1 MNLVGKLLGN
11 RYEIIEKIGNGGM
24 ATVYKARCLVLKR
37 YVAVKVLREEYTTDN
52 EFIKR
57 FNIEAESAASLTH
70 PNIVSVYDV
79 GQEGNL
85 HYIVMELIK
94 GKTLKEIIVEQG
106 KLGWKWSLK
115 VAMQIASALETAH
128 RNNIIHRDIKPHNI
142 IITEDGTAK
151 VTDFGIAKA
160 VSNST
165 ITAFGT
171 TLGSVH
177 YFSPE
182 HARGGYT
189 DAKSDLYS
197 LGVVLYEMVTGRVP
211 FDADTPVSVALKHM
225 QEKPVEPITLNPS
238 LPQSVNDII
247 MKAMQKDPNMRY
259 ESATEM
265 IADLEFALKNPGK
278 AIDMEEDRK
287 YETQRVKVENNT
299 NSKHKENGKKKGKF
313 AKFKEYLNNHK
324 VVKWLLIIVA
334 LIIIF
339 LASIF
344 ITIWGSNKLDPKP
357 AEVTLPDL
365 KGLTVEEAQAKYPNI
380 VIKVKEEAFD
390 PEIKED
396 KIISQTP
403 PYQENYTVNEGST
416 IEVIVSKGQEIVDM
430 IKFVGMKK
438 DEVFKVAA
446 EKGFI
451 IKISEDYSDEVE
463 AGVIIEQKLKDG
475 ENWRDVKEGEKVLAG
490 SEIELKVSLGIE
502 QVEVPD
508 LSGLSEADAKA
519 KITESKLKCKAV
531 YTKTDSSKGTGVIEQ
546 SISAHSMVNK
556 NEEITIW
563 INDYQ
568 AIKTGTAT
576 INVAK
581 LVGYTKQYTK
591 VENGKDEDG
600 NTIYKEELV
609 PAKTVHL
616 LVKVNDTQVE
626 SKTVTEDSE
635 AVTVR
640 FDGTDTVR
648 IEVFIDNNKKAT
660 RDLNLNNQTDITIE

>member
-11 RYEIIEKIGNGGM
+11 RYEIVEKIGNGGM

-57 FNIEAESAASLTH
+57 FNVEAESAASLTH

-85 HYIVMELIK
+85 YYIVMELIK

-106 KLGWKWSLK
+106 KIGWKWSVK
-115 VAMQIASALETAH
+115 VAMQIASALEVAH

-225 QEKPVEPITLNPS
+225 QEKPIEPIRLNSS

-259 ESATEM
+259 STATEM
-265 IADLEFALKNPGK
+265 KEDLEVSLKNPDK
-278 AIDMEEDRK
+278 NIVTENDKDFA
-287 YETQRVKVENNT
+287 TQRINVVRDEQKRATE
-299 NSKHKENGKKKGKF
+299 KHAVQEEKKGKF
-313 AKFKEYLNNHK
+313 AKIKKFFNEHK
-324 VVKWLLIIVA
+324 VIKWITIIAILLIV
-334 LIIIF
+334 F
-339 LASIF
+339 FASIF
-344 ITIWGSNKLDPKP
+344 ITIGGLNATAPK
-357 AEVTLPDL
+357 ETELPDL
-365 KGLTVEEAQAKYPNI
+365 KGMTVEEAKQKYTNLE
-380 VIKVKEEAFD
+380 IKVKEEAFD
-390 PEIKED
+390 PEIEEG

-403 PYQENYTVNEGST
+403 EYQANYTVNEGTT
-416 IEVIVSKGQEIVDM
+416 IEVIVSKGQELV
-430 IKFVGMKK
+430 KVTKLVGKTK
-438 DEVFKVAA
+438 DEAIKEAKEIGFILKIEEDYHDKI
-446 EKGFI
+446 EKG
-451 IKISEDYSDEVE
+451 V
-463 AGVIIEQKLKDG
+463 VIEQTPEED
-475 ENWRDVKEGEKVLAG
+475 EEILAG
-490 SEIELKVSLGIE
+490 SEVKIKVSLGVE

-508 LSGLSEADAKA
+508 LTGLSESEAKA
-519 KITESKLKCKAV
+519 KITEAKLKCKAV
-531 YTKTDSSKGTGVIEQ
+531 YTKTDSSKGAGVIEQ

-563 INDYQ
+563 LNDYK
-568 AIKTGTAT
+568 AIKQGTAT

-581 LVGYTKQYTK
+581 LTGYTKQYTK
-591 VENGKDEDG
+591 VPDGEDEEG
-600 NTIYKEELV
+600 NPKFKEELV
-609 PAKTVHL
+609 PPKTVS
-616 LVKVNDTQVE
+616 LVVTVNGTQVE
-626 SKTVTEDSE
+626 SKTVSQDAES
-635 AVTVR
+635 VTVR
-640 FDGTDTVR
+640 FDGTDTVT
-648 IEVFIDNNKKAT
+648 IKVTIDNSQKAV
-660 RDLNLNNQTDITIE
+660 RDLNLNEQTAITIE